1 MPKNGLLSSKAK
13 KTASF
18 PLQELY
24 ILHTARS
31 SLWGQKGASK
41 SFQRKTAVQR
51 ETLCAKTNNQH
62 HILWRMAVRPVE
74 IFPSERMY
82 GVIRGH
88 ELSLSCCHS
97 PASWVESMQCK
108 CETVKILCFN
118 GNSSKCDSLFSLQ
131 PKDDH
136 RAKLSSSKLKWPTTS
151 RTTLH

>member
-1 MPKNGLLSSKAK
+1 MDSSPLKQK
-13 KTASF
+13 KLPPF
-18 PLQELY
+18 PC
-24 ILHTARS
+24 
-31 SLWGQKGASK
+31 K
-41 SFQRKTAVQR
+41 SFTFFTLHGHRSGAKRAHQKVFKGIQQCKG

-136 RAKLSSSKLKWPTTS
+136 RAKLSSLKLKWPSTS
-151 RTTLH
+151 RTTLHY